1 MIIAKD
7 TAVTLEYTLS
17 DETGETLESSKGRE
31 PLTYIHGSGGLIK
44 GFEEAME
51 GRSANESFS
60 FTVKPEDGY
69 GERREELF
77 FQAPKEQ
84 FTGLS
89 DLAVGMPLR
98 VETTN
103 GAMVVTVVGIEDDKV
118 LLDGNHPLAGKAL
131 TFAVEVLD
139 VRQATE
145 EELEEY
151 RHAAEGCGDSCGSSC
166 GSSSCC
172 DDCG

>member
-1 MIIAKD
+1 MIITKD
-7 TAVTLEYTLS
+7 TAVTLNYTLT
-17 DETGETLESSKGRE
+17 DENGETLESSKGRE

-51 GRSANESFS
+51 GRSPEDSFS
-60 FTVKPEDGY
+60 FTVKPEDAY
-69 GERREELF
+69 GERRPDLF

-89 DLAVGMPLR
+89 DLEIGMPLR
-98 VETTN
+98 VQTSN
-103 GAMVVTVVGIEDDKV
+103 GAMVVTVAGIEDDKV

-145 EELEEY
+145 EELEDV
-151 RHAAEGCGDSCGSSC
+151 RHAAQGCGDSCGSSC
-166 GSSSCC
+166 GESSCC
-172 DDCG
+172 DSCC